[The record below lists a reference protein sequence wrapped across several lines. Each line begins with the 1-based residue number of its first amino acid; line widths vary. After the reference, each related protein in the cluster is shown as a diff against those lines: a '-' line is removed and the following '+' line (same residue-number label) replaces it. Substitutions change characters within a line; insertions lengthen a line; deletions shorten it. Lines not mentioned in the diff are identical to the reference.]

1 MLVDLLSHLET
12 LVSPVAGLGC
22 ISGDASTMAL
32 VILGVLVVWLAA
44 LVWVQ
49 VR

>member
-1 MLVDLLSHLET
+1 MLVDLASRLES
-12 LVSPVAGLGC
+12 LVGVVGGLGS
-22 ISGDASTMAL
+22 ISGDASTIAF
-32 VILGVLVVWLAA
+32 VILGVLVVWLAS